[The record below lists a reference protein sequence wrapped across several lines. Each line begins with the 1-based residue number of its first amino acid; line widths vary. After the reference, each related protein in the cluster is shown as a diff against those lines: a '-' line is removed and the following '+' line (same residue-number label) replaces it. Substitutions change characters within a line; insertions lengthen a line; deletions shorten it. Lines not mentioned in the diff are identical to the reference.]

1 VSSANWTF
9 PLSDGGQLL
18 LLVGLDRDRNGTT
31 YGGSVAPD
39 EPTAGPAEAIAAA
52 VAWLTTP

>member
-39 EPTAGPAEAIAAA
+39 EPTAGPAAAI
-52 VAWLTTP
+52 AWLTTP